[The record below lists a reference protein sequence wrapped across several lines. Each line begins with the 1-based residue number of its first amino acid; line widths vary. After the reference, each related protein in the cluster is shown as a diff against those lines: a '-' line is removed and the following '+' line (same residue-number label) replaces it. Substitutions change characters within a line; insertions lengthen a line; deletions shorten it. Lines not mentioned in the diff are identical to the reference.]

1 MLNPPL
7 TANPIQAF
15 VRDMGLTPQDEMHYD
30 AILALIAEGH
40 SAPRVLNTEML
51 DHIRAHIQ
59 SVPSGRQRRLNE
71 ALNHTLLY
79 LQQVCQ
85 WQLPE
90 QKANV
95 YRDHLQ
101 QWVVNILKHAQLG
114 GALYRDYT
122 KQSWALKSQTLS
134 PFELITLL
142 AMEVAPLPLSQ
153 WLIILATP
161 DSIEVFEE
169 RLTLKVFHPVRSKKE
184 LPSFTRYLLTPVA
197 CYALFH
203 YYQQTKKCT
212 RRKALL
218 REEHMVEA
226 MNAAVNSLNTGNP
239 LLTRIY
245 PNPISARQWHL
256 AVQSIWHCEY
266 GYPPELLL
274 DLVQPRRHFAF
285 EPVTVSDAHKRK
297 GLKQLYQQPNAE
309 TKEASKTKP
318 GRDWPHLTLL
328 KRLASEPRGTL
339 ETELNSEPAL
349 EWPAEDVLPT
359 LFYLFTKELIVYGGV
374 KRNRLRRPTLVK
386 YTSICHHLPRPLSY
400 LNASDPIKLDAW
412 AKQAFDSLA
421 NEAHQWL
428 VYNFLRFVS
437 HQALTDHLDIH
448 QFECPTL
455 PINVDAYRLNAEQ
468 VQHAAYTLLTSRNGH
483 PLQRLFSTVA
493 LVLGYYG
500 ALRRGEIVRL
510 RLQDVV
516 ATSTHAH
523 QFRLHI
529 TQTAEGST
537 KSGQS
542 RFVHIVLP
550 TGIAKLFELLLSLKQ
565 TCARDTPLL
574 GFVSESLSSRQLHY
588 LYPVTQVLKA
598 LYGNQV
604 RFHHLRHSGAHLLY
618 LQGLSLAC
626 EHFDHAITD
635 LGTPAELTK
644 EVCEARFSF
653 WVEGREF
660 SQMNDGI
667 LLDVI
672 GNELG
677 HQHYATTRLS
687 YLHGIEWLPE
697 FFAPTRAYS
706 IKTLNAL
713 LGKSGVASLL
723 SLPIVAKQLPDGAK
737 VTPESTVSLT
747 ERRITEALLLSPFGR
762 RLPQHYEQVLP
773 IMSGRDDE
781 WVDAWMRSVY
791 DERLKRYHLSARAMS
806 VLAFH
811 WQIEALMEALKRGE
825 VSFES
830 VSAFW
835 RFLGKHRDFGFS
847 GRQRRELKRLGPITV
862 IDKRHFSV
870 RFACNQRSAEAFN
883 LLFRSRLFRC
893 FELSFLL
900 QQNRKQS
907 PERKLAL
914 IKTHYANSGE
924 SITLKTLA
932 TGESRFT
939 VTFRLIPDSSV
950 LFDTLIDYLQ

>member
-15 VRDMGLTPQDEMHYD
+15 VRDMGLTPQDEVHYD
-30 AILALIAEGH
+30 AILTFIAEGH
-40 SAPRVLNTEML
+40 SPPRVLSTEML
-51 DHIRAHIQ
+51 EHIRTHIH
-59 SVPSGRQRRLNE
+59 SVPSGRRRRLTE

-95 YRDHLQ
+95 YRDHTQ

-114 GALYRDYT
+114 GALYRDYA
-122 KQSWALKSQTLS
+122 KESWALKSKTLS
-134 PFELITLL
+134 PFELISLL
-142 AMEVAPLPLSQ
+142 AMEVAPLALSQ
-153 WLIILATP
+153 WLVILATP

-169 RLTLKVFHPVRSKKE
+169 RFTLKVFHPVRSKKE

-197 CYALFH
+197 CHALFH
-203 YYQQTKKCT
+203 YYPQTKNRT
-212 RRKALL
+212 RRKAPL

-226 MNAAVNSLNTGNP
+226 MNKAVLTLNTGNP

-274 DLVQPRRHFAF
+274 DLVQPSRHFAF
-285 EPVTVSDAHKRK
+285 EPVAVSDAHTRK
-297 GLKQLYQQPNAE
+297 GLKQLYQQPNVEAKE
-309 TKEASKTKP
+309 TSKTKP
-318 GRDWPHLTLL
+318 AHEWPHLTLL
-328 KRLASEPRGTL
+328 KRLASEPRGAL
-339 ETELNSEPAL
+339 DAELNSEPTL
-349 EWPAEDVLPT
+349 EWSMEDVLPT

-374 KRNRLRRPTLVK
+374 KRNRLRHPTLVK

-400 LNASDPIKLDAW
+400 LDASDPIKLDTW
-412 AKQAFDSLA
+412 AKQAFESQA
-421 NEAHQWL
+421 IEGRQWL

-437 HQALTDHLDIH
+437 HQALTDHLDVH

-468 VQHAAYTLLTSRNGH
+468 VQHAANTLLTSRNGN

-516 ATSTHAH
+516 VTSTHTH

-529 TQTAEGST
+529 TQTAEGNT

-542 RFVHIVLP
+542 RFVHMVLP

-565 TCARDTPLL
+565 SCPRDVPLL
-574 GFVSESLSSRQLHY
+574 GFEGESLGSRQLHY

-626 EHFDHAITD
+626 EHFDHAICD
-635 LGTPAELTK
+635 IGTPAELTT
-644 EVCEARFSF
+644 EVCEARFGF
-653 WVEGREF
+653 WLEGREF

-672 GNELG
+672 GKELG

-706 IKTLNAL
+706 INTLNAL
-713 LGKSGVASLL
+713 LGKSGATSLL
-723 SLPIVAKQLPDGAK
+723 SMPIIAKQLPSDGK
-737 VTPESTVSLT
+737 VTPESIVNLT
-747 ERRITEALLLSPFGR
+747 ERRITDAVLLSPFGR
-762 RLPQHYEQVLP
+762 RLPQHFERALP

-791 DERLKRYHLSARAMS
+791 DERLKRHHLSARAMS
-806 VLAFH
+806 VPAFH
-811 WQIEALMEALKRGE
+811 WQTEALMEALKRGE

-830 VSAFW
+830 VSIFC
-835 RFLGKHRDFGFS
+835 RLLGKHQDFGFS

-862 IDKRHFSV
+862 IDERRFSV
-870 RFACNQRSAEAFN
+870 NFACNQLNADAFN
-883 LLFRSRLFRC
+883 TLFRARLFRS
-893 FELSFLL
+893 FEVSFLL

-907 PERKLAL
+907 PERKLSL
-914 IKTHYANSGE
+914 IRTHYAKSGE
-924 SITLKTLA
+924 SITLETIA
-932 TGESRFT
+932 AGESRFT
-939 VTFRLIPDSSV
+939 VTFRFIPDSTV